1 MAKRKSQL
9 AGKLGGQEDAR
20 PGWRDTILS
29 GREPE
34 EESAPTPP
42 PRSTKTRL
50 RRKKAN
56 PNKPIRKT
64 YLISQEIIDRIE
76 IMADQERVGINE
88 LTRYLLTAA
97 LDLAENGEIEIPTA
111 PARRRIEQ

>member
-29 GREPE
+29 NQPAEQEVPQ
-34 EESAPTPP
+34 TQ
-42 PRSTKTRL
+42 PRTKTTTRV
-50 RRKKAN
+50 RRKRVD
-56 PNKPIRKT
+56 PNKPKRKT
-64 YLISQEIIDRIE
+64 YLITQDIIDRIE
-76 IMADQERVGINE
+76 MLAEEERVGIND
-88 LTRYLLTAA
+88 LTRFLLTVA